1 MKKILATLLT
11 IISIMNLALPQFV
24 AAEAGTENYI
34 IDECDFENGTGN
46 WRVMITDGITHGT
59 EQFDDEHG
67 LSYKI
72 TIPADL
78 GHGTY
83 YSFAKKADAFEHGEI
98 TIEAD
103 FRYNTAFSKINFF
116 QLRNDTDTGT
126 QDYITPTMY
135 MDYLNDTE
143 IKIHEW
149 HHIKYVMN
157 IEEEYMETYI
167 DNKLVASDYAATNM
181 DSFRDVR
188 INLTPTS
195 TTPVIFY
202 IDNIKISQ
210 TQNNITAER
219 AEVESVEFFDVSG
232 VSYGS
237 GKSEVSDG
245 LFYADI
251 TMTKPVLG
259 IPVRNRAVK
268 AYVDGEEID
277 AYAYGEDMNGQKS
290 LTYGWDHD
298 YVENFQ
304 LYLGE
309 KPAPGS
315 VITIDL
321 TDLYDA
327 NNLKVNEN
335 CIISAQVAGEAETD
349 VKWALKKEDG
359 NVVRTTAQLSDG
371 DKVKA
376 VATVNA
382 NSDIAGKSAILV
394 IAAYDGDKMLDSVI
408 NNVTIPSGEGTLET
422 DYLTVSKS
430 SDYIIKEMLVLKE
443 NVTPVADASV
453 VTNVSAKEPSEVKN
467 EMTVSLSG
475 FTKYTD
481 SGYVNPYENMRKIDY
496 DGAKAFF
503 ADTICLVADSN
514 FFWGLDSKYRV
525 NDKVMWYEE
534 DLYAPVAMLNSLFG
548 AKTYPTART
557 IKGKEYV
564 SVMSAAEVLGFYA
577 DVSDHGFAVIS
588 NRKFNISNEVARITV
603 DDMIRYIVGERPTVE
618 MLKVATEDLVHPY
631 LLPMDRLA
639 EIKAKILAG
648 DKDLKKI
655 SDRIIKQ
662 AAASYDM
669 TPSSEQT
676 GGYYYGMVPDDVFNN
691 YWAYYMTGDESYAT
705 KIINDA
711 VEMAN
716 WNGFT
721 SNFYLQTTR
730 ASNALA
736 YVYDLFYDKLTTEQK
751 NVISYQI
758 TRWGI
763 YEARAY
769 MRTSTEGWPRRETN
783 WNTYNNAGIIISA
796 LAVREDAEGLS
807 YDRTIGGVTQKWDSG
822 YEYVYKLLASAIN
835 GLEYQISA
843 WGPNGG
849 AMEGMSYFTMVVN
862 KYAEAL
868 TVLENVCGT
877 DYSLTAVP
885 GLLASGNTAAYH
897 HNSKGILGLS
907 ESSSSSR
914 TLHSPASSYFAY
926 KTNDLDMQRRR
937 MHLALIPGS
946 NYQFLDLLWHMEDD
960 GDWYAVDMPLDMN
973 YSYSEIASSRSSWD
987 DNATFLA
994 VHAGQNNFGHYQFD
1008 AGNFAFHSQGV
1019 EFVADVGNEAY
1030 KTTYENGGEEGSRNR
1045 YYAARAE
1052 GQNLY
1057 VINPSED
1064 PGQRYHAETEV
1075 VTVAAKPNGV
1085 IYKVDLTPAYIGQ
1098 ARKAER
1104 GYMLTEGR
1112 KVFVLQDEIVP
1123 LDSSDEYYWFW
1134 HTTADMAV
1142 DGATTS
1148 EEEFTL
1154 SNGTTVTNTI
1164 QDTAAAKS
1172 HHVRL
1177 TKEFKTLDLYFES
1190 NVDFTLSAGL
1200 NKSLETSPTL
1210 DKDGSVLVQSTLGKM
1225 NKITANFTADADK
1238 VIFRVTAVPGNM
1250 NYSRPKLGN
1259 MSGWTVEDGIR
1270 SDEYTV
1276 GVDTISNV
1284 KYGESVDRFLSKVYV
1299 EKSKTVTLNGEEV
1312 TTGTLKD
1319 GMKLVADGRTLDIEY
1334 IESDAET
1341 VGGFNI
1347 IGYTE
1352 ADSVD
1357 RMLEE
1362 LSIVLGDEIT
1372 ASDNSG
1378 KVFEGLTVTAGGREY
1393 TVRTNKSAVLNSIS
1407 NVLEGTPTAVL
1418 LSDLEPTIGR
1428 ATAESEYVYDG
1439 MKVKTADG
1447 RSYTVSTVAPKYEYN
1462 FENSTY
1468 FADGS
1473 TLGGNSKTDT
1483 GFDFVSIGATN
1494 NVPQPGV
1501 KAEVVMSD
1509 RGSKAL
1515 HVYSDGTNT
1524 EDVTVQLMDMTNG
1537 VNDGKY
1543 KIEYWYKTGTASS
1556 GFRFTEN
1563 YGGDGSVVG
1572 SGYKT
1577 HLYMHF
1583 RAGRNI
1589 YFGYE
1594 SATLNYDAGIWEPNT
1609 WYHVEIEFNPV
1620 KDWRFKLKI
1629 NDKVVVEGRDPNL
1642 LKDMTKLQMQFMI
1655 EAGVAEDMWIDDIK
1669 FTRIYG

>member
-1 MKKILATLLT
+1 MKKLLATLIS

-34 IDECDFENGTGN
+34 IDECDFENGTSG
-46 WRVMITDGITHGT
+46 WTVTETEGISHGV
-59 EQFDDEHG
+59 EEFDAEHG
-67 LSYKI
+67 LSYGI
-72 TIPADL
+72 VVPEGGST
-78 GHGTY
+78 
-83 YSFAKKADAFEHGEI
+83 SFAFSKKADAFEHGEV

-103 FRYNTAFSKINFF
+103 FRYNTAFANINLFAVT
-116 QLRNDTDTGT
+116 NDDGAA
-126 QDYITPTMY
+126 DYVPSLMY
-135 MDYLNDTE
+135 MNE
-143 IKIHEW
+143 INGNEVAINKW

-157 IEEEYMETYI
+157 MESNYTRTYI
-167 DNKLVASDYAATNM
+167 DTVLVASD
-181 DSFRDVR
+181 DSASGLESFGDVK
-188 INLTPTS
+188 INLAPTS

-202 IDNIKISQ
+202 IDNITIKQ
-210 TQNNITAER
+210 TQNNITADR
-219 AEVESVEFFDVSG
+219 AEVSSVEFFDVSG

-237 GKSEVSDG
+237 GKSEVTDG

-251 TMTKPVLG
+251 TMTKPVAG
-259 IPVRNRAVK
+259 IPLRNRAVK
-268 AYVDGEEID
+268 VYVDGEEID
-277 AYAYGEDMNGQKS
+277 AYAYGEDMNGNKS
-290 LTYGWDHD
+290 YSYGWDHD
-298 YVENFQ
+298 YVYNFQ
-304 LYLGE
+304 LYFGE

-335 CIISAQVAGEAETD
+335 CIISAQVEGEAETD

-371 DKVKA
+371 DKVQA

-382 NSDIAGKSAILV
+382 NSDIAGKGAILV
-394 IAAYDGDKMLDSVI
+394 IAAYDGNDMMDMVTA
-408 NNVTIPSGEGTLET
+408 NVTIPSGEGMLTT
-422 DYLTVSKS
+422 DYLTVAKTA
-430 SDYIIKEMLVLKE
+430 DYTIKEMLILKE
-443 NVTPVADASV
+443 NITPVTDANIVTSV
-453 VTNVSAKEPSEVKN
+453 YEKEPSEIKD
-467 EMTVSLSG
+467 EMTVNLSG

-481 SGYVNPYENMRKIDY
+481 SGYVNPYSNMSKIDY

-525 NDKVMWYEE
+525 NDKVTWYEE
-534 DLYAPVAMLNSLFG
+534 DLYAPVSMLNSLFG
-548 AKTYPTART
+548 TKTYPAART
-557 IKGKEYV
+557 IKGEEYV
-564 SVMSAAEVLGFYA
+564 PIMSAAEVLGFYA
-577 DVSDHGFAVIS
+577 AVSDHGFAVIS
-588 NRKFNISNEVARITV
+588 NRKFNISNEVARVTV
-603 DDMIRYIVGERPTVE
+603 DDMIRYIVGERPTEE
-618 MLKVATEDLVHPY
+618 MLRAATKDLVHPY

-639 EIKAKILAG
+639 DIKAKILAG
-648 DKDLKKI
+648 DEDLKKI

-662 AAASYDM
+662 ADAAYDM
-669 TPSSEQT
+669 TPSSEQIS
-676 GGYYYGMVPDDVFNN
+676 GYYYGMVPDDVFNN

-716 WNGFT
+716 WDGFT

-751 NVISYQI
+751 NVIRYQI

-769 MRTSTEGWPRRETN
+769 MNTSSEGWPRRENN
-783 WNTYNNAGIIISA
+783 WNTYNNAGIIVSA
-796 LAVREDAEGLS
+796 LAVREDAAGLS
-807 YDRTIGGVTQKWDSG
+807 YDRTIGGVTQKWDSES
-822 YEYVYKLLASAIN
+822 EYVYQLLASAIN
-835 GLEYQISA
+835 GLEYQITQ

-897 HNSKGILGLS
+897 HSSKGILGLS

-926 KTNDLDMQRRR
+926 KTKDLDMQRRR
-937 MHLALIPGS
+937 MHMALIPGS
-946 NYQFLDLLWHMEDD
+946 NYQFLDLLWHMDDD
-960 GDWYAVDMPLDMN
+960 GDWYAVDLPLDIN

-1019 EFVADVGNEAY
+1019 EFVADVGLEAY
-1030 KTTYENGGEEGSRNR
+1030 KTTYENGGEDSSRNR

-1085 IYKVDLTPAYIGQ
+1085 IYKVDLTPAYIDQ

-1123 LDSSDEYYWFW
+1123 LYSSDEYYWFW

-1148 EEEFTL
+1148 EEELTL
-1154 SNGTTVTNTI
+1154 SDGTTVTNTI

-1177 TKEFKTLDLYFES
+1177 TKDFKTLDLYFES

-1200 NKSLETSPTL
+1200 NKSLETSPKL
-1210 DKDGSVLVQSTLGKM
+1210 DKDDSVLVQSTLGKT

-1238 VIFRVTAVPGNM
+1238 VIFRVTAVPGDM
-1250 NYSRPKLGN
+1250 NYTRPKLGN

-1284 KYGESVDRFLSKVYV
+1284 KYGEAVERFLSKVYV
-1299 EKSKTVTLNGEEV
+1299 EKSKAVTLNGEEV

-1319 GMKLVADGRTLDIEY
+1319 GMKLVADGRVLDIEY
-1334 IESDAET
+1334 IGTDAEA
-1341 VGGFNI
+1341 VGSFNI
-1347 IGYTE
+1347 IGYNE
-1352 ADSVD
+1352 SDSVE

-1362 LSIVLGDEIT
+1362 LSIVLGDGIT
-1372 ASDNSG
+1372 ASADLGN
-1378 KVFEGLTVTAGGREY
+1378 VFDGLTVTADGRSY
-1393 TVRTNKSAVLNSIS
+1393 TVRTSNSIVLNSIS

-1418 LSDLEPTIGR
+1418 LSDLESTIGA
-1428 ATAESEYVYDG
+1428 ATADSEIVYDG
-1439 MKVKTADG
+1439 MRVECADG
-1447 RSYTVSTVAPKYEYN
+1447 RSYTVSTVAPAYEYN

-1468 FADGS
+1468 SADAS
-1473 TLGGNSKTDT
+1473 VLGGNGNTDT
-1483 GFDFVSIGATN
+1483 GFDFVGIGATN
-1494 NVPQPGV
+1494 NVPQPGIKIEV
-1501 KAEVVMSD
+1501 AESD
-1509 RGSKAL
+1509 RGSKAF

-1524 EDVTVQLMDMTNG
+1524 EDVTIQLMDLTNG
-1537 VNDGKY
+1537 MNDGKY
-1543 KIEYWYKTGTASS
+1543 KVEYWYKTGTANS
-1556 GFRFTEN
+1556 GFRFTQN

-1572 SGYKT
+1572 AGYNS

-1583 RAGRNI
+1583 RDNGNT

-1594 SATLNYDAGIWEPNT
+1594 SSTRNYDAGVWEPNT

-1629 NDKVVVEGRDPNL
+1629 NDRVVAEGREPNL
-1642 LKDMTKLQMQFMI
+1642 LKDMTRLQIQFLVGA
-1655 EAGVAEDMWIDDIK
+1655 ETVEDMWLDDIK

>member
-1 MKKILATLLT
+1 
-11 IISIMNLALPQFV
+11 MNLALPQFV
-24 AAEAGTENYI
+24 AAEAGTQNYI
-34 IDECDFENGTGN
+34 IDECDFESGTFGWVVTN
-46 WRVMITDGITHGT
+46 TDSITHGV
-59 EQFDDEHG
+59 EKFDDAHG

-72 TIPADL
+72 VVPAGQDL
-78 GHGTY
+78 ST
-83 YSFAKKADAFEHGEI
+83 SFAYSKKADAFEHGEV

-103 FRYNTAFSKINFF
+103 FRYNTAFANINLFAVT
-116 QLRNDTDTGT
+116 NDNGAA
-126 QDYITPTMY
+126 DYVPSLMY
-135 MDYLNDTE
+135 MDKINGHE
-143 IKIHEW
+143 VKIHEW

-157 IEEEYMETYI
+157 MESNYTRTYI
-167 DNKLVASDYAATNM
+167 DDVLVASDDSATGLE
-181 DSFRDVR
+181 SFENVK

-195 TTPVIFY
+195 DQTPVIFY
-202 IDNIKISQ
+202 IDNITIKQ
-210 TQNNITAER
+210 TQNNITADR
-219 AEVESVEFFDVSG
+219 AEVSSVEFFDLSG

-237 GKSEVSDG
+237 GISEVTDG

-251 TMTKPVLG
+251 TMTKPVAG
-259 IPVRNRAVK
+259 IPLRNRAVK

-277 AYAYGEDMNGQKS
+277 AYVYGEDMNGAKS
-290 LTYGWDHD
+290 YTYGWDHD
-298 YVENFQ
+298 YVRTFQ

-349 VKWALKKEDG
+349 VKWALKKEGG
-359 NVVRTTAQLSDG
+359 NVIRTTAQLSDG

-382 NSDIAGKSAILV
+382 NSDIAGKGAILV
-394 IAAYDGDKMLDSVI
+394 IAAYDGEKMLDMVTA
-408 NNVTIPSGEGTLET
+408 NVTIPTGEGTLET
-422 DYLTVSKS
+422 DYLTVTKTSE
-430 SDYIIKEMLVLKE
+430 YTIKEMLILKE
-443 NVTPVADASV
+443 NVTPVTDANTVTSV
-453 VTNVSAKEPSEVKN
+453 SVKEPSEVKN

-475 FTKYTD
+475 FIKYAD
-481 SGYVNPYENMRKIDY
+481 SGYVNPYPNMSKIDY
-496 DGAKAFF
+496 EGAKAFF

-514 FFWGLDSKYRV
+514 FFWGLNSKYRI
-525 NDKVMWYEE
+525 NDKVIWYEE
-534 DLYAPVAMLNSLFG
+534 DLYAPVSMLNSLFG
-548 AKTYPTART
+548 TKIYTFSRK
-557 IKGKEYV
+557 INGKDYV
-564 SVMSAAEVLGFYA
+564 SIKRAADEVLNLHA
-577 DVSDHGFAVIS
+577 DISDHGFAVIS
-588 NRKFNISNEVARITV
+588 NRKFNISNEVARVTV

-618 MLKVATEDLVHPY
+618 MLKAATKDLVHPY

-639 EIKAKILAG
+639 DIKAKILAG

-751 NVISYQI
+751 KVISYQI

-769 MRTSTEGWPRRETN
+769 MRTSTEGWPRRENN

-796 LAVREDAEGLS
+796 LAVREDAKGLS
-807 YDRTIGGVTQKWDSG
+807 YERTVAGTTQKWDSE

-835 GLEYQISA
+835 GLEYQISQ

-849 AMEGMSYFTMVVN
+849 AMEGMSYFTMVIN

-877 DYSLTAVP
+877 DYSLSAVP
-885 GLLASGNTAAYH
+885 GLMASGNTAAYH
-897 HNSKGILGLS
+897 HSSKGILGLS

-946 NYQFLDLLWHMEDD
+946 NYQFLDLLWHIDDD
-960 GDWYAVDMPLDMN
+960 GDWYAVDLPLDMN

-1019 EFVADVGNEAY
+1019 EYVADVGNEAY
-1030 KTTYENGGEEGSRNR
+1030 KTTFENGGEDGSRNR

-1123 LDSSDEYYWFW
+1123 VNSSDEYYWFW
-1134 HTTADMAV
+1134 HTTADMVV
-1142 DGATTS
+1142 DGATIS
-1148 EEEFTL
+1148 EEELTL
-1154 SNGTTVTNTI
+1154 SNGTTVTNTV

-1200 NKSLETSPTL
+1200 NKALETSPTL
-1210 DKDGSVLVQSTLGKM
+1210 DKDGSVLVQTALGEM
-1225 NKITANFTADADK
+1225 NKITANFSADADK

-1250 NYSRPKLGN
+1250 NYTRPKLGN

-1270 SDEYTV
+1270 SDEYTI

-1284 KYGESVDRFLSKVYV
+1284 KYGESVERFLSKVYV
-1299 EKSKTVTLNGEEV
+1299 EKSKSVTLNGTEV
-1312 TTGTLKD
+1312 TTGTLKN
-1319 GMKLVADGRTLDIEY
+1319 GMKLVADGRVLDIEY
-1334 IESDAET
+1334 IATDAEAA
-1341 VGGFNI
+1341 GGFNI

-1352 ADSVD
+1352 SDSVE

-1362 LSIVLGDEIT
+1362 LSIVLGDGIT
-1372 ASDNSG
+1372 SLADSDN
-1378 KVFEGLTVTAGGREY
+1378 VFDGLTVTADGRDY
-1393 TVRTNKSAVLNSIS
+1393 TVRTSNSTVLNSIS

-1418 LSDLEPTIGR
+1418 LSDLESTIGT
-1428 ATAESEYVYDG
+1428 ATADGEIVYDG
-1439 MKVKTADG
+1439 MTVKTADG
-1447 RSYTVSTVAPKYEYN
+1447 RSYKVSTVAPKYEYN

-1468 FADGS
+1468 SADAGVLS
-1473 TLGGNSKTDT
+1473 GNSKTDT
-1483 GFDFVSIGATN
+1483 GFDLIVWGTTN

-1501 KAEVVMSD
+1501 KAEVAMSD
-1509 RGSKAL
+1509 RGSKAF
-1515 HVYSDGTNT
+1515 HVYSDGTTT

-1563 YGGDGSVVG
+1563 YGGNGSVIG
-1572 SGYKT
+1572 TGYSS

-1583 RAGRNI
+1583 RNNGNI

-1594 SATLNYDAGIWEPNT
+1594 SATQNYDAGVWEPNT

-1642 LKDMTKLQMQFMI
+1642 LKDMTRLQIQLMVK
-1655 EAGVAEDMWIDDIK
+1655 AGVAEDMWLDDIR